1 MSDHAPPDEVPISAE
16 LVQTLVAEQ
25 HPDLAHLPV
34 GRRHEGWD
42 MAMFPLGDGLAL
54 RLPRRAVAVSS
65 LEAEIR
71 WVRLLSPGWTFPT
84 QRIERVG
91 DPGAGYPW
99 PWAVVTWLPGQ
110 VAASHPLDASAGP
123 ALGRA
128 LTEVHVPA
136 HPEAPFN
143 DEQSVS
149 LAEREPTLLT
159 RLDEVAAAAPGRGQR
174 LDRER
179 ADQIWHAAVTAPVDL
194 PRSWIHADAH
204 PFNLVSQGGAF
215 AGIIDWA
222 DIAAGDPATDLG
234 FLWLDLPAAGVA
246 AALDAYGA
254 GSHWAEGTPRGASP
268 ATRARAH
275 GTGLALAVDFATWDT
290 PATSSIG
297 WRALGELGVAV
308 PDGHRRD

>member
-1 MSDHAPPDEVPISAE
+1 MALVTDHAPPDEVPISAE
-16 LVQTLVAEQ
+16 LVSALVASQ
-25 HPDLAHLPV
+25 HPDLAELPV
-34 GRRHEGWD
+34 GRRYEGWD
-42 MAMFPLGDGLAL
+42 MAMYRLGERLAV

-65 LEAEIR
+65 LESEVR
-71 WVRLLSPGWTFPT
+71 WVRLLCPGWTFPT

-91 DPGAGYPW
+91 EPDAGYPW

-110 VAASHPLDASAGP
+110 VAASDPLDATAGP

-128 LTEVHVPA
+128 LAEVHVPA

-143 DEQSVS
+143 DEQSIT
-149 LAEREPTLLT
+149 LAEREPALLA
-159 RLDEVAAAAPGRGQR
+159 RLDQVAAAAPGRGQR

-179 ADQIWHAAVTAPVDL
+179 ADEIWYAAVTAPVDL
-194 PRSWIHADAH
+194 PRSWIHADVH
-204 PFNLVSQGGAF
+204 PFNLVSRDGAF
-215 AGIIDWA
+215 GGIIDWA

-234 FLWLDLPAAGVA
+234 FLWLGLPAAGVA
-246 AALDAYGA
+246 AALDAHG
-254 GSHWAEGTPRGASP
+254 EGASP

-297 WRALGELGVAV
+297 WRALGELGVVV
-308 PDGHRRD
+308 PLD